1 VTFFGVSFA
10 EPLIL
15 LGLVLLPLIML
26 LERWS
31 RKRRA
36 RYAVAFSNLELLRSV
51 ATPTTSWR
59 RFLRM
64 GLLLAALGALILG
77 LARPQVETTVAKK
90 RASVMLVMDTSGS
103 MVAADVPPSRI
114 AAATKAASDF
124 VNRLPSQFE
133 VGLVP
138 FDSTASVA
146 VAPTRDRAPVR
157 SALAHLEANG
167 GTAIGDGINLALQV
181 TGQGTSTASG
191 STGPK
196 NPSGRV
202 LLLLSDGANTDGS
215 DPMDAARRAKALGV
229 RIYTI
234 SFGTPYGTVDLGGLG
249 NSTPVPPDPATLQA
263 VARETGGQFFSAAD
277 SNTLK
282 RVYDKIGTRVGS
294 QRQHQDVSYDF
305 AAAGAAL
312 LALAGILAVWSRS
325 VLT

>member
-1 VTFFGVSFA
+1 VSLPVTFA
-10 EPLIL
+10 EPLVL
-15 LGLVLLPLIML
+15 LGLVLLPLL
-26 LERWS
+26 LALEWWS

-51 ATPTTSWR
+51 ATPVLSWR

-64 GLLLAALGALILG
+64 GLLIAALAALILG
-77 LARPQVETTVAKK
+77 LARPQVERNVSKK

-103 MVAADVPPSRI
+103 MVAADVPPSRL
-114 AAATKAASDF
+114 AAATNAASDF
-124 VNRLPSQFE
+124 VKRLPSQFE

-138 FDSTASVA
+138 FNSTASVA

-181 TGQGTSTASG
+181 TGQGAATANRTAG
-191 STGPK
+191 TP

-202 LLLLSDGANTDGS
+202 ILLLSDGANTDGT
-215 DPMDAARRAKALGV
+215 DPMEAAARAKALGV

-249 NSTPVPPDPATLQA
+249 SSTPVPPDPATLQA
-263 VARETGGQFFSAAD
+263 VARATGGQFFAAAD
-277 SNTLK
+277 EHALSK
-282 RVYDKIGTRVGS
+282 VYDQIGTRVGS
-294 QRQHQDVSYDF
+294 TREHQDVSYDF

-312 LALAGILAVWSRS
+312 LALAGLAAVLSRS
-325 VLT
+325 ALT